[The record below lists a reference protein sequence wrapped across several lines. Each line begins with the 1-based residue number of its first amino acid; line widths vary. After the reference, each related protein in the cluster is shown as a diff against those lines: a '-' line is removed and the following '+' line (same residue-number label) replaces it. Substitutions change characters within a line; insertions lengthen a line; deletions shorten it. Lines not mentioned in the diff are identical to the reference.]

1 MYVACDNAYTP
12 YNMMHQSDLILFDYK
27 TIVSTHLIG
36 QYKSC
41 SRAPPEQKAGSK
53 RQHQYLSSHLP
64 VFQHSQKC
72 CDYCH
77 KEELDRK
84 TFVEC
89 T

>member
-53 RQHQYLSSHLP
+53 R
-64 VFQHSQKC
+64 
-72 CDYCH
+72 
-77 KEELDRK
+77 
-84 TFVEC
+84 
-89 T
+89 